1 MAAQL
6 PGRTD
11 NDIKNYWNT
20 RLKKKLL
27 GNKQRKMNQRTTRV
41 NNTNIFPLPPSY
53 QQFQPPPPLVFPP
66 PPLTTTTSYHHHQE
80 LEEPPVYGG
89 DQELIMPL
97 MPSLQPSFHDM
108 SAATTSTSSS
118 SSSSISLINS
128 PTTLLMPTY
137 YYCPLINNNN
147 NNENSFRSLSSS
159 LGLID
164 DDYDNPQKQTT
175 LEYLDDGIFMESIL
189 QTR

>member
-27 GNKQRKMNQRTTRV
+27 GNKQRKLYQRK
-41 NNTNIFPLPPSY
+41 NSGNTNTNTFP
-53 QQFQPPPPLVFPP
+53 FPFP
-66 PPLTTTTSYHHHQE
+66 TTTTTTTSYHHQKG
-80 LEEPPVYGG
+80 EEPPFYGG
-89 DQELIMPL
+89 DQELK

-108 SAATTSTSSS
+108 SAATTTSTSSS
-118 SSSSISLINS
+118 SSSSVSFINNT
-128 PTTLLMPTY
+128 PTNLLMPTY
-137 YYCPLINNNN
+137 FCPLINT
-147 NNENSFRSLSSS
+147 ENSFPYSFSSS

-164 DDYDNPQKQTT
+164 DDYDNHQKQTT
-175 LEYLDDGIFMESIL
+175 LEYLDDGLFMESML
-189 QTR
+189 HTT